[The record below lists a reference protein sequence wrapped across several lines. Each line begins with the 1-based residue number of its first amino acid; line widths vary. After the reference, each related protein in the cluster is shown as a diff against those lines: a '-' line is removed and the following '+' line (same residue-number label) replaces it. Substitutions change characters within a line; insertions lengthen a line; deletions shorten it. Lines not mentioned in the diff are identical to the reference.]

1 MVVYKQFLA
10 LLLLPTQSNALLSPV
25 SPSTGLHHR
34 NNRPSTI
41 NASSPQFSR
50 YDTRSS
56 SSSSHHIRLKHD
68 SHRNRRHPH
77 RFAGRATTTH
87 RALHSASSSDEIA
100 DDTNDEH
107 DDGGGVPLSVSMGV
121 GIVTAFIGYVY
132 SKCMSKGFRL
142 LWKTIPSV
150 LFGSSSSSIGG
161 GVGIAS
167 GSKLCNLLHRYPS
180 AYIVLITTL
189 GGGLVAT
196 LSTLYFPNLFNAH
209 DYVHVLSDTKD
220 DTKMDAF
227 PSARS
232 TLLPMLLM
240 SCLTSISGFSL
251 GPEAPMVTAGGLVG
265 VSLARKYLRSASK
278 SRQRRKSASSVEET
292 LAYAGAAGTLSG
304 FMNVPL
310 AGPIFA
316 LEMTNRGTG
325 ISSTAARSWNS
336 AMAACFAGMAF
347 VRGGLVPHMGVG
359 GHFTYGAKAAVGA
372 LTGMEMVLAGLTCGV
387 GGAVVGTAFHK
398 TLRFLKSAIYPSS
411 SSSPSSTTKK
421 PKKSTVIAKKL
432 LVAFAIGL
440 ISVLYP
446 QTMFWGEGTLQCV
459 VDGQCTPLASTPH
472 AIPAIM
478 TTLARVDPGVP
489 FAAAAGGGGGVTAP
503 LQVGMA
509 KFFAIALAAAGG
521 FPGGVIFPLLSN
533 GALLSHALI
542 AAVRPLLPS
551 ATSSLVAP
559 LMVMGFMAST
569 LTSITR
575 TPLATVLILALSSS
589 GMTPLS
595 ALLPGV
601 MMASYVSV
609 WVSDRLS
616 SESFFSYSE

>member
-1 MVVYKQFLA
+1 
-10 LLLLPTQSNALLSPV
+10 
-25 SPSTGLHHR
+25 
-34 NNRPSTI
+34 
-41 NASSPQFSR
+41 
-50 YDTRSS
+50 
-56 SSSSHHIRLKHD
+56 
-68 SHRNRRHPH
+68 
-77 RFAGRATTTH
+77 
-87 RALHSASSSDEIA
+87 
-100 DDTNDEH
+100 
-107 DDGGGVPLSVSMGV
+107 MGV

-150 LFGSSSSSIGG
+150 LFGSSSSIGGVG

-265 VSLARKYLRSASK
+265 VSLARKYLRSAPSIGESESEK
-278 SRQRRKSASSVEET
+278 QSASSVEET

-347 VRGGLVPHMGVG
+347 VRGGLVPHMVSVCVCARARVLLLWMVAKCVCVIAFWRFESSMCVSNSKKNACNIRNMMNLSTCPKKGVG

-411 SSSPSSTTKK
+411 SSSSSSTTKK

-595 ALLPGV
+595 VLLPGV